1 MAQPLFDKNISK
13 TFASIIFSESHGAF
27 DDHLGAGAIYY
38 ALATMIRSQVSVCI
52 GSGGGFVPR
61 LLRQAQLDLGLS
73 NAQTYLIDANIPDL
87 GFGHP
92 MQPGGWLT
100 PDNDLQ
106 TAVPGLTIL
115 CMLSSDAAKLLGSG
129 GISIDY
135 LHIDGDHSAQG
146 VCSDVRNYL
155 PLLSEKA
162 VVSLH
167 DLRLD
172 AVRQAMSEIACEYPG
187 LEWVTFSEV
196 GQGTAVLRRRAE
208 ALAPS
213 LELSLEATEDLRRV
227 TSLSP
232 SIIASEVERSQK
244 KARYERWNYL
254 ATPAYRFRYDIAAK
268 AIDAP
273 GRTVV
278 EIGGYP
284 NSIVRHLDAAKR
296 VISVEPYAAAEY
308 LAEIQAAAQA
318 RGIDLLILQGTL
330 GSVTLTPSL
339 LENYALVA
347 LGLDISPGCETI
359 EEMSAAL
366 DALAKLAGQAEIVAV
381 ETFKSVPS
389 EVTLGCILDCIE
401 YKIVHDIAIDFSMD
415 PVADEFFVKDGR
427 SKSRLLVVRPHRVL
441 SRDHRQAFIA
451 VAAQRLLLLKT
462 HQDTRDYKVGETIFF
477 KKDTDSARF
486 LVSGWSGLEANFVW
500 GTGTVSKV
508 ELKFAAPC
516 DRREPLHL
524 RLNINPF
531 VRPAKLPYQRLAIVV
546 NGKRLFKGRVQSD
559 TTLTLPLDLDLLSRR
574 QSLQIVFIHPD
585 RAQPRALLPETS
597 KDDRPLA
604 IALKSL
610 AVVSGAPV

>member
-1 MAQPLFDKNISK
+1 MAQALFDKNISK

-73 NAQTYLIDANIPDL
+73 NAQTYLIDANISDL

-115 CMLSSDAAKLLGSG
+115 RMLSSDAAKLLGSG
-129 GISIDY
+129 GIKIDY
-135 LHIDGDHSAQG
+135 LHVDGDHSTQG

-172 AVRQAMSEIACEYPG
+172 AVRQAMSEIACEHPG

-196 GQGTAVLRRRAE
+196 GNGTAVLRRRAE
-208 ALAPS
+208 ALAPR
-213 LELSLEATEDLRRV
+213 LELSLKGTEDLRRV
-227 TSLSP
+227 TSLPP
-232 SIIASEVERSQK
+232 SLIPREVERSQK
-244 KARYERWNYL
+244 KARYEQWSYL
-254 ATPAYRFRYDIAAK
+254 ATPAYRFRYDIVAR
-268 AIDAP
+268 AIDAS

-284 NSIVRHLDAAKR
+284 NSIVRHLAAAKR
-296 VISVEPYAAAEY
+296 VISIEPYAPAEY
-308 LAEIQAAAQA
+308 LAEVQAAAHE
-318 RGIDLLILQGTL
+318 RGIDLLVLNGTL
-330 GSVTLTPSL
+330 GSVSLEPSL

-347 LGLDISPGCETI
+347 LGLDVSPGCETA

-366 DALAKLAGQAEIVAV
+366 DALAKLTGQAQIVAV
-381 ETFKSVPS
+381 ESSKRAPS
-389 EVTLGCILDCIE
+389 EVALRSLLECIE
-401 YKIVHDIAIDFSMD
+401 YKIVHDISTDFSMD
-415 PVADEFFVKDGR
+415 PVADTFFVKDGR
-427 SKSRLLVVRPHRVL
+427 SKRRLLVIRPQRVL
-441 SRDHRQAFIA
+441 SRDRQQAYISVSA
-451 VAAQRLLLLKT
+451 KRLLSLKT
-462 HQDTRDYKVGETIFF
+462 HQDTRDYNLGETISF
-477 KKDTDSARF
+477 KTDTGSARF

-500 GTGTVSKV
+500 SIGTVSKL
-508 ELKFAAPC
+508 ELKFEAPN
-516 DRREPLHL
+516 DGTEQLQL
-524 RLNINPF
+524 RLNIAPF
-531 VRPAKLPYQRLAIVV
+531 VRAAKLPYQRLAIAV
-546 NGKRLFKGRVQSD
+546 NGKRLFKGRIQSD
-559 TTLTLPLDLDLLSRR
+559 TSLTLPLDPDLLSRR
-574 QSLQIVFIHPD
+574 PSLQIVFIHPD
-585 RAQPRALLPETS
+585 RVQPKALSPETS
-597 KDDRPLA
+597 KDDRLLS

-610 AVVSGAPV
+610 AVVSRAV